1 VKKGL
6 KTAVIMHLLTV
17 YIKIYENTTQLDKS
31 RIRNL
36 LMSNTVSQCKML
48 TFYRQVMGFFKR
60 AKYAPKG
67 RLINSDKFGLK
78 MAVKEYYVRDDV
90 SRITAGRK

>member
-1 VKKGL
+1 
-6 KTAVIMHLLTV
+6 
-17 YIKIYENTTQLDKS
+17 
-31 RIRNL
+31 
-36 LMSNTVSQCKML
+36 
-48 TFYRQVMGFFKR
+48 MGFFKR